1 MSADPPVGPR
11 PRQARGAAARS
22 RVYEE
27 AMRQFAEKGVDA
39 THVEDVVAAAGVAW
53 GTFYR
58 WFPRKQ
64 DVLLEGAVL
73 HVRERVA
80 PLVEQRLAEPDVSAR
95 EIALAFFTILL
106 EPGDHP
112 ANVHGEL
119 LHEVIWKRER
129 FTAMLGE
136 GDQPL
141 IMLVSR
147 IVRRGQE
154 RGEVRTDL
162 DQFTLAGALFTGTAY
177 AVIHGYYGPFRGFPG
192 AQPAADLRALVE
204 RLFAIAWR
212 GLDPTPEPLPHAA

>member
-11 PRQARGAAARS
+11 PRQARGIAARG

-27 AMRQFAEKGVDA
+27 AMRQFAEKGVEA
-39 THVEDVVAAAGVAW
+39 TRVEDVVAAAGVAW
-53 GTFYR
+53 GTFFR

-80 PLVEQRLAEPDVSAR
+80 PLVDARLAEPGGGAR
-95 EIALAFFTILL
+95 EIALAFFTTLL
-106 EPGDHP
+106 EPGDQP

-141 IMLVSR
+141 ILLLARV
-147 IVRRGQE
+147 VARGQE

-177 AVIHGYYGPFRGFPG
+177 AVIHGYFGAFRAFPG
-192 AQPAADLRALVE
+192 AQPAADLPALVE
-204 RLFAIAWR
+204 RFFGIAWR
-212 GLDPTPEPLPHAA
+212 GLDPAPEPLPRAG